1 MDLDSLLT
9 GESFFSTEGGYMPK
23 RNFLAALAAASLLVG
38 VNCATHKEVKVE
50 QEGSATVMKETGP
63 GPNVKTTVVTGVVTK
78 YEPGNELEIRPA
90 DGNMHDF
97 DLEDNV
103 QINGAIVVGQPVTV
117 TYTEVNGKKRAS
129 IIAVGAATP

>member
-1 MDLDSLLT
+1 
-9 GESFFSTEGGYMPK
+9 
-23 RNFLAALAAASLLVG
+23 
-38 VNCATHKEVKVE
+38 
-50 QEGSATVMKETGP
+50 MKETGP

>member
-1 MDLDSLLT
+1 MA
-9 GESFFSTEGGYMPK
+9 K
-23 RNFLAALAAASLLVG
+23 RNFLAALTAASLLVG

-50 QEGSATVMKETGP
+50 QEGATTTMKETGP

-78 YEPGNELEIRPA
+78 YEPGHELEIRPA

-103 QINGAIVVGQPVTV
+103 QITGAIAVGQPVTV